1 MYTTESGG
9 VLESPAQFLPLL
21 DVTAVCVTVAVA
33 SLVHFTQSGC
43 NSIRAENTLK

>member
-33 SLVHFTQSGC
+33 SLVNFPQPGC